1 MGGDTLL
8 KDMSRLDE
16 STTNRSS
23 WEEFLKRKLQRLGY
37 ERNQGGPHAQE
48 TLLWPVKTTHTSS
61 FAASAGNLDDSPHM
75 LSIPL
80 APAILRLAVCRCMM

>member
-48 TLLWPVKTTHTSS
+48 TLL
-61 FAASAGNLDDSPHM
+61 
-75 LSIPL
+75 
-80 APAILRLAVCRCMM
+80 